1 LKGKVIFDFLK
12 PCDIKYYRDYRERII
27 AGEKIKESLK
37 TSYISK
43 TGEEINI
50 EGYIS
55 CKYKNGKAQYIRG
68 ILRNVTDR
76 TLQEKK
82 INFYIHQLAEREA
95 NLSHIIE
102 MAPDAVVVI
111 DSKNAI
117 QLWNSKA
124 EEIFG
129 WKQEEVKGI
138 ELADIIIPEAS
149 REMHKN
155 GIKRYLATG
164 QSNILNKTIDLTALH
179 KSGNEFYISL
189 TVSHA
194 VQDGRDIF
202 ISFVRDITQQKRIG
216 IELENQRKQLEK
228 SNQELEQYA
237 WLTSHDLKEPLR
249 KILTFSDALLRK
261 HNSDQSETSLN
272 YLKKIHSSANRMNA
286 LIEAVLL
293 YSNVAAD
300 KDLFSTVDLNNTLN
314 EVLEDLELMI
324 ASKNAT
330 LKINRLPVIEAIPIQ
345 MRQLFQNLISN
356 AIKYSKPDVAPEII
370 IDCSDT
376 EEGYKITVKDN
387 GIGFENVYADKIF
400 HVFQRLL
407 NNKTSEGTGI
417 GLALCKKIM
426 DAHNGTIY
434 AESEEGIGSSFIVLL
449 PRPNK
454 AVIAQPA

>member
-1 LKGKVIFDFLK
+1 
-12 PCDIKYYRDYRERII
+12 
-27 AGEKIKESLK
+27 
-37 TSYISK
+37 
-43 TGEEINI
+43 
-50 EGYIS
+50 
-55 CKYKNGKAQYIRG
+55 
-68 ILRNVTDR
+68 
-76 TLQEKK
+76 
-82 INFYIHQLAEREA
+82 
-95 NLSHIIE
+95 
-102 MAPDAVVVI
+102 
-111 DSKNAI
+111 
-117 QLWNSKA
+117 
-124 EEIFG
+124 
-129 WKQEEVKGI
+129 
-138 ELADIIIPEAS
+138 
-149 REMHKN
+149 
-155 GIKRYLATG
+155 
-164 QSNILNKTIDLTALH
+164 
-179 KSGNEFYISL
+179 
-189 TVSHA
+189 
-194 VQDGRDIF
+194 
-202 ISFVRDITQQKRIG
+202 
-216 IELENQRKQLEK
+216 
-228 SNQELEQYA
+228 
-237 WLTSHDLKEPLR
+237 
-249 KILTFSDALLRK
+249 
-261 HNSDQSETSLN
+261 
-272 YLKKIHSSANRMNA
+272 MNA

-376 EEGYKITVKDN
+376 EGGYKITVKDN